1 MKNIKYLSVCAVAL
15 TGMFLGSCKKYTEQ
29 PLLGKLSP
37 IQVNTKDG
45 VNGLL
50 IGAYSALDGGGGD
63 GSALGGG
70 SSWEA
75 AGSNW
80 IYGSVAG
87 GDAHK
92 GSDGTDQQSINSLAQ
107 WTTDPTNGFL
117 NTKWKAVYEGVR
129 RCNNVLRTIPLV
141 TGLSDAEKT
150 ALAAQ
155 ARFLRGHY
163 YFELKKMYNNVP
175 YIDETAV
182 TPEQFNV
189 ANDKDIWPKIEDDF
203 KFAYANLPEV
213 QSPQIG
219 RVNKWAAAAYL
230 AKTYVYEKKWT
241 DADPLFTTIIT
252 SGKNSAGIAYDLTKN
267 YEDNFSAATKNNSET
282 VFAVQQAANDG
293 SNTISEANDGDR
305 LNFPYNS
312 PFGCCGFYQPS
323 LDLAN
328 SFRTDENGLP
338 FVDTYNSHPIKQ
350 DMGLAGPD
358 PKKPDEDTYVPDDG
372 NIDPRL
378 DWTVGRRGIPFLDW
392 GNHPGK
398 NWIREQSYAGPYSPK
413 KNTYYQSTASK
424 YADGH
429 SWAPGTANQIN
440 IIRFADVLLLA
451 AETKAQLS
459 DLPGA
464 QAYVN
469 RVRARAG
476 NTESLVYKYLNP
488 KAIYPNAIGGF
499 STTPAA
505 NYVVS
510 QYPAGAFAGFGK
522 DGALK
527 HIYFERKIEL
537 GMEGQRF
544 FDISR
549 WGIAE
554 QEMNKFYTF
563 DGAIISDIAGSHFT
577 PNRNE
582 YYPIPLLQIQLQ
594 SDGKTSKLSQN
605 KGYN

>member
-1 MKNIKYLSVCAVAL
+1 MKNIKYLSVCAVAI
-15 TGMFLGSCKKYTEQ
+15 TGIFLGSCKKYTEQ

-37 IQVNTKDG
+37 VQVNTVDG
-45 VNGLL
+45 INGLL

-141 TGLSDAEKT
+141 PTLTDAQKT
-150 ALAAQ
+150 SLIAQ

-203 KFAYANLPEV
+203 KYAYANLPAT
-213 QSPQIG
+213 QAPQIG
-219 RVNKWAAAAYL
+219 RVNKWAAGAYL
-230 AKTYVYEKKWT
+230 AKAYVYQKKWT
-241 DADPLFTTIIT
+241 DADPLFTTVIT
-252 SGKNSAGIAYDLTKN
+252 SGTNSAGIAYGLTDN
-267 YEDNFSAATKNNSET
+267 YEDNFSAASKNNKET
-282 VFAVQQAANDG
+282 VFAIQQAANDG

-328 SFRTDENGLP
+328 SFRTDAAGLP
-338 FVDTYNSHPIKQ
+338 YVDDYNSHPIKQ
-350 DMGLAGPD
+350 DLGIESSVAFTPD
-358 PKKPDEDTYVPDDG
+358 AG

-398 NWIREQSYAGPYSPK
+398 AWIREQSYAGPYSPK

-440 IIRFADVLLLA
+440 VIRFADVLLLA
-451 AETKAQLS
+451 AETKAQLG

-469 RVRARAG
+469 RVRERAG
-476 NTESLVYKYLNP
+476 KSASLVYKYLNP
-488 KAIYPNAIGGF
+488 GAVYPAPIGGF

-505 NYVVS
+505 NYIVN
-510 QYPAGAFAGFGK
+510 QYPVGAFAAAGK

-527 HIYFERKIEL
+527 RIYFERKIEL

-549 WGIAE
+549 WGIAQ
-554 QEMNKFYTF
+554 QELNKYYTV
-563 DGAIISDIAGSHFT
+563 DGAVISDIAGSHFT

-594 SDGKTSKLSQN
+594 SDGTTSKLAQN

>member
-15 TGMFLGSCKKYTEQ
+15 TGIFLGSCKKYTEQ

-203 KFAYANLPEV
+203 KFAYANLPET
-213 QSPQIG
+213 QGTQIG

-230 AKTYVYEKKWT
+230 AKSYVYEKKWT

-252 SGKNSAGIAYDLTKN
+252 AGKNSAGIAYDLTKN
-267 YEDNFSAATKNNSET
+267 YEDNFSAASKNNSET

-328 SFRTDENGLP
+328 SFRTDADGLP
-338 FVDTYNSHPIKQ
+338 YVDTYNSHPIKN
-350 DMGLAGPD
+350 DLGVESSASFTPD
-358 PKKPDEDTYVPDDG
+358 AG

-398 NWIREQSYAGPYSPK
+398 AWIREQSYAGPYSPK

-451 AETKAQLS
+451 AETKAQLG

-464 QAYVN
+464 QVYVN

-476 NTESLVYKYLNP
+476 NTETVITQYLN
-488 KAIYPNAIGGF
+488 ADAVYPAAIGGF

-505 NYVVS
+505 NYLVKP
-510 QYPAGAFAGFGK
+510 YPANAFATMGQAN
-522 DGALK
+522 ALK
-527 HIYFERKIEL
+527 AIYFERKIEL

-554 QEMNKFYTF
+554 QEMNKFYNF
-563 DGAIISDIAGSHFT
+563 DGAVIGDIAGAHYTS
-577 PNRNE
+577 NRNE

-594 SDGKTSKLSQN
+594 SDGKTSKLAQN